1 MKPDAEMSKDIL
13 KEALDRFEVIHS
25 ADNDNRQNY
34 KADLAFVYSPG
45 AQWPDDVRTRR
56 TGWQELCLEFN
67 QLKQFVAQVVN
78 DQLQNRPGIRIHPGD
93 GEASEDTAK
102 IIQGMVRSIETD
114 SNADD
119 VYKNGFKLA
128 VAGGRGWW
136 RIVSEYES
144 DNGFEQKLV
153 IKPIQ
158 DSNTVFADNDYEQP
172 DASDRRF
179 VFVAAKLTKDEF
191 LRRYPDADPISW
203 DQMPAYWSDGADSIV
218 IADYYRRVCK
228 KRKRVLMSD
237 GAQGWFDEM
246 PEPPPGITIMREREV
261 DQWSVEWYT
270 IAGGQQILAQYDW
283 PGTIIPVVQCAGE
296 DIILDGKRV
305 FQGLTR
311 HARDAQSMLNF
322 GMTQQATQLAL
333 SPRAPWVMAEGQ
345 NEGYENMWRDANTK
359 NWSALIY
366 KPTTIDG
373 QLAPPPQRTQ
383 PAVISEGWDRWTQT
397 MIGMIKS
404 TIGMYEQSLGQRGN
418 EVSGRAIVAREK
430 QGDNATFNYV
440 NNWHMGIALTGRII
454 VEALPYYYD
463 TERIVTTIGPDDVK
477 KQVTINQAVP
487 TPGDGGALAAI
498 KANDITKGRY
508 AVTIDAGPSFATK
521 RQETSEALQSLV
533 QAFPEVMQ
541 VAGDLVV
548 KSMDI
553 ADAEVIADRLKLTLP
568 PAVQQAEAAKAEGK
582 TPPDPQV
589 MAKLQEQQQ
598 HLDQAAQTMDAM
610 HQKIQE
616 LESGVAV
623 KVQAA
628 EIDAR
633 LKDEQAKRDAQL
645 EAIKAQS
652 SAEQAIRAAQISAS
666 VDLQKAQIDSET
678 QIRKA
683 IIDRATK
690 LEIAEIQAGVD
701 MAQAHL
707 TAETAQA
714 QAEAAEQ
721 EPATGD
727 KD

>member
-1 MKPDAEMSKDIL
+1 MKPDAEMSKEIL
-13 KEALDRFEVIHS
+13 KEALDRFEIIHS
-25 ADNDNRQNY
+25 TDNDNRQNY

-136 RIVSEYES
+136 RLVSEYES
-144 DNGFEQKLV
+144 EDGFNQKLV

-179 VFVAAKLTKDEF
+179 VFVTTKLTKEEF
-191 LRRYPDADPISW
+191 LRQYPNAEPMSW
-203 DQMPAYWSDGADSIV
+203 DNLPAYWADGADTVV
-218 IADYYRRVCK
+218 IADYYRRVCR
-228 KRKRVLMSD
+228 KRTRVLMSD
-237 GAQGWFDEM
+237 GAQGWLDEM
-246 PEPPPGITIMREREV
+246 PTPPLGIVEQMRREV
-261 DQWSVEWYT
+261 EQWSVEWYT
-270 IAGGQQILAQYDW
+270 LAGGQQVLEQHYW
-283 PGTIIPVVQCAGE
+283 PGSIIPVIQCAGE

-345 NEGYENMWRDANTK
+345 NENYEQMWRDANTK
-359 NWSALIY
+359 NWSTLIY
-366 KPTTIDG
+366 KPVTVDG

-404 TIGMYEQSLGQRGN
+404 TIGMYEQSLGQKGN

-440 NNWHMGIALTGRII
+440 NNWHMAIALTGRAV
-454 VEALPYYYD
+454 VEVLPKFYD
-463 TERIVTTIGPDDVK
+463 TERIVTTIGPDDTK
-477 KQVTINQAVP
+477 KQVKINQAIVNP
-487 TPGDGGALAAI
+487 TNDDPLGAI
-498 KANDITKGRY
+498 RSNDITRGRY

-521 RQETSEALQSLV
+521 RQETSEALQGLV

-553 ADAEVIADRLKLTLP
+553 ADAEVIADRLKLALP

-582 TPPDPQV
+582 TPPDPQL
-589 MAKLQEQQQ
+589 MAKMQEQQQ

-610 HQKIQE
+610 HAKIQE
-616 LESGVAV
+616 LESGVAA
-623 KVQAA
+623 KVRAA

-633 LKDEQAKRDAQL
+633 LKAEQAQRDAQL
-645 EAIKAQS
+645 EALKAKA
-652 SAEQAIRAAQISAS
+652 SAEQAIQAAQISAS
-666 VDLQKAQIDSET
+666 VDLEKAQIDSQT

-690 LEIAEIQAGVD
+690 LEIAEMQAGVD

-707 TAETAQA
+707 TAQTAQEQAETAEH
-714 QAEAAEQ
+714 EARE
-721 EPATGD
+721 TGSD
-727 KD
+727 